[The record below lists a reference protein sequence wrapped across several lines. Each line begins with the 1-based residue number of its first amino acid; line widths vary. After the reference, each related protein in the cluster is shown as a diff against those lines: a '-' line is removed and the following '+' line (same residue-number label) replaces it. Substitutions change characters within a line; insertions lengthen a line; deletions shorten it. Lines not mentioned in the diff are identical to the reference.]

1 MTASKFIYKIFLNNN
16 WNSTLVATPKKIAQ
30 YISDLRDYHSRSGA
44 IMDFRIE
51 SVRPVDKGEVLKF
64 KAI

>member
-1 MTASKFIYKIFLNNN
+1 MATAKHIYKIFLNNN
-16 WNSTLVATPKKIAQ
+16 WNSTLVATPKKIAEH
-30 YISDLRDYHSRSGA
+30 IAHLRDYHSRSGA